1 MTIARASPYASI
13 EHVLRALLATFGMA
27 PAPVLADRLPP
38 ITCCNYIQV
47 EQGHLALDGKRLR
60 LWGVNIQSGVF
71 GTHEEI
77 DAVIQRLQKLG
88 FNGIRLWP
96 TTGTFRSMH
105 RGLAKQR
112 EIDPERALDFFDRMV
127 FRAGQNGMRVQM
139 TMLHYLDL
147 RTIRATYAAEFG
159 TAKAALLDD
168 SQLRLVHGI
177 LPYVSPTYAG
187 VLKSHIAS
195 TLQHTNPYT
204 ERPYHSE
211 PAISAWELANESRF
225 VECLT
230 QLQCRSRLPA
240 EVAAAIEQSWQAW
253 LTRDHAVF
261 DRSTSIRPKIAEAT
275 PEAVTRFAVETF
287 ARVSADLETT
297 ARQAGGPNS
306 GVAVQPFI
314 YNTGPAQPHVAAHYA
329 NSLGSATAIGLYASP
344 LNKAPGAKSPW
355 LPWSESGTLPSYFT
369 YLRIKDKPLVV
380 YETSF
385 FRPYD
390 QRAEFGPVM
399 AAVALEQD
407 WDAVY
412 LYQYG
417 QPAVLYGSVHQK
429 PMYGRYPLS
438 NPDWTSADPSKA
450 SYTRSFHHGADPTTM
465 ASWSLAGRLFVA
477 AQGNPRRSVT
487 FQIPV
492 TSVHQLAMNY
502 PARLI
507 EDAHQASRHAA
518 TSIQF
523 TANRQVVRTDTSK
536 SLPESDFST
545 EWSGSN
551 RYLKISTPGGSL
563 FSGIAPLVPVSIPGG
578 LTFLADRPGFLV
590 VGAATDFLG
599 SHVHVI
605 TDTRNAGYQFDD
617 LRVEY
622 DKPYGAQ
629 FGIKAQGS
637 APLTYEPTSVRIRLP
652 AARARAEESFDFND
666 SPVPGKAAEIDL
678 HFSSE
683 QFRTRLLDDNHQAL
697 PLSKTPHVPRSH

>member
-1 MTIARASPYASI
+1 MTIPHTWPRARV
-13 EHVLRALLATFGMA
+13 EHAVVALLATFGMA
-27 PAPVLADRLPP
+27 PAPVLADRSPP

-47 EQGHLALDGKRLR
+47 EQGHMALDGKRLR
-60 LWGVNIQSGVF
+60 LWGVNVQSGVF

-77 DAVIQRLQKLG
+77 DAVMRRLQRLG

-96 TTGTFRSMH
+96 TTGTFHSMH

-112 EIDPERALDFFDRMV
+112 DVDPERALDLFDRMV

-147 RTIRATYAAEFG
+147 PTIRATYAAEFG
-159 TAKAALLDD
+159 TAKAALLDE

-187 VLKSHIAS
+187 VLKSHITS

-204 ERPYHSE
+204 GRPYHSE

-230 QLQCRSRLPA
+230 QLPCRTSLPA
-240 EVAAAIEQSWQAW
+240 EVAAGIEASWQAW
-253 LTRDHAVF
+253 LTRNHVAF
-261 DRSTSIRPKIAEAT
+261 AHSTSIRPKLADAA
-275 PEAVTRFAVETF
+275 PEALTRYVLDTF
-287 ARVSADLETT
+287 ARISADLEST
-297 ARQAGGPNS
+297 ARQAGGPDS
-306 GVAVQPFI
+306 GVKVQPFI
-314 YNTGPAQPHVAAHYA
+314 YNTGPAQPHVAAQYA

-355 LPWSESGTLPSYFT
+355 IPWSASSTLPSYFT
-369 YLRIKDKPLVV
+369 YLRVKDKPLIV

-417 QPAVLYGSVHQK
+417 QPAVLYGGVHQK

-438 NPDWTSADPSKA
+438 NPDWTSADPAKA

-465 ASWSLAGRLFVA
+465 ASWSLAGRLFIT

-492 TSVHQLAMNY
+492 TSIHQLAPKY
-502 PARLI
+502 PARLL
-507 EDAHQASRHAA
+507 EAAHHASRHAA

-523 TANRQVVRTDTSK
+523 TANRQAVRTDTSM
-536 SLPESDFST
+536 SPPESDFST
-545 EWSGSN
+545 EWSASN
-551 RYLKISTPGGSL
+551 KYLKISTPGGSL
-563 FSGIAPLVPVSIPGG
+563 FSGIAPLVPVAIPGG
-578 LTFLADRPGFLV
+578 FEFLVDRPGFLV
-590 VGAATDFLG
+590 VGTVTDFLG

-605 TDTRNAGYQFDD
+605 TDTRNTGYQFDD

-637 APLTYEPTSVRIRLP
+637 APPEYEPTTVRIRLP
-652 AARARAEESFDFND
+652 AARARADESFDFND
-666 SPVPGKAAEIDL
+666 SPVRGPSAEINL
-678 HFSSE
+678 HFSSD
-683 QFRTRLLDDNHQAL
+683 QFRTRLLDDD
-697 PLSKTPHVPRSH
+697 R